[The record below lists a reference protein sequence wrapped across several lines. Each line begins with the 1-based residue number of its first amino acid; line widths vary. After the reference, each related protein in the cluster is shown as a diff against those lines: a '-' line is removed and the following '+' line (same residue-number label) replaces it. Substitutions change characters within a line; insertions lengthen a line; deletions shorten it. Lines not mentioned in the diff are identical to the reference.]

1 MVHLAKVLFALAASS
16 AALASN
22 VITEQL
28 VLHDGARHGRK
39 VKVLLYYPETLPDS
53 PLPLVVFAHC
63 LMGAGNWYE
72 YLGKALA
79 EEGYAMASIQT
90 HQYAPAAS
98 NWLAP
103 DQAFVLDE
111 LRRQSQ
117 EVPDFP
123 LYGKLKG
130 GKTAAAGHSLGG
142 GASYYAVN
150 KDSGPLHGH
159 YSADFDTILTMSACC
174 GWDDSPDEAGACEG
188 RAAPLDALNMTRIP
202 SLQLTGTKDCL
213 CPPSHVAEPFYEGLG
228 SDCKY
233 LVEITGAT
241 HCHFDAI
248 PGAFGR
254 IADGACVAL
263 EDGLC
268 LLNPNPDERIPL
280 DTQEKIVTKY
290 AMAWFDWTLRGNM
303 DSLAAF
309 DSMARSDAA
318 QGGAILRAGN
328 AGCPVPPA
336 TIV

>member
-1 MVHLAKVLFALAASS
+1 MMHLAKVLFACAASS
-16 AALASN
+16 TALAAN
-22 VITEQL
+22 VKTEEFTFM
-28 VLHDGARHGRK
+28 DGARDGRE
-39 VKVLLYYPETLPDS
+39 VKVLLYYPKTLPDS

-63 LMGAGNWYE
+63 LMGAGNWYK

-90 HQYAPAAS
+90 HEYVPATS
-98 NWLAP
+98 DGLAP

-111 LRRQSQ
+111 LRRQSL

-123 LYGKLKG
+123 LYGKLEG

-142 GASYYAVN
+142 AASYYSVN
-150 KDSGPLHGH
+150 RDSGPLQGH

-174 GWDDSPDEAGACEG
+174 GWANSSFDVGGCEG
-188 RAAPLDALNMTRIP
+188 KGAPVDALNMTRIP

-248 PGAFGR
+248 PGAVG
-254 IADGACVAL
+254 IVADPICVAF
-263 EDGLC
+263 EDGMC
-268 LLNPNPDERIPL
+268 GLNPNPDEKIPL
-280 DTQEKIVTKY
+280 ATQEEIVTRY

-309 DSMARSDAA
+309 DAMVRSDAA